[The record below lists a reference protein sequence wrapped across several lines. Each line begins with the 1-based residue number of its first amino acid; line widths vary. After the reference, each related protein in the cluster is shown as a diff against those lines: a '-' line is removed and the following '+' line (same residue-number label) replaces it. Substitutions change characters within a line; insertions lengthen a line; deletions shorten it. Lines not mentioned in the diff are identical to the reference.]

1 MNVFIVHAHP
11 EPRSFNGA
19 LTRKAVEVL
28 EEEGHAVR
36 VSDLHAMGFDP
47 VSDRRSFITVKDPD
61 YFKQQ
66 QEERYAAENGGFAP
80 DIKTEMEKLNWCDL
94 LILQFPINWFSVPA
108 MLKGWIDRVL
118 AMGYAYDGGRRY
130 EDGAL
135 QGKRAMVGL
144 TTGGGEVSFSE
155 RGLAGD
161 IEMLLYP
168 LHHGTLR
175 FCGFTV
181 LPPFI
186 SWSPAR
192 VGGERRQ
199 GYLEAWG
206 DRLRKIDRI
215 APIEYL
221 PLSAYTEER
230 ILRDEADL
238 PRNSY
243 RGSSPSRLER

>member
-94 LILQFPINWFSVPA
+94 LMLQFPINWFSVPA
-108 MLKGWIDRVL
+108 MLKGWI
-118 AMGYAYDGGRRY
+118 
-130 EDGAL
+130 
-135 QGKRAMVGL
+135 
-144 TTGGGEVSFSE
+144 E

-161 IEMLLYP
+161 IAMLLYP